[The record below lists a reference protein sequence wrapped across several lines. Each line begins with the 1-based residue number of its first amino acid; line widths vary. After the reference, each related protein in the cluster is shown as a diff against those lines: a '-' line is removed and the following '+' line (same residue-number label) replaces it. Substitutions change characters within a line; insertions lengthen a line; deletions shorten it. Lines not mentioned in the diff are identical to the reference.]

1 MMFVLGACCEQD
13 PPRIVLGLK
22 SHVLGQLCNK
32 VLVFPYFVVAKREGV
47 MSHKGLS
54 ALILSSKVGFK
65 RSTHGS

>member
-1 MMFVLGACCEQD
+1 MFVLGACCEQD

-54 ALILSSKVGFK
+54 ALIL
-65 RSTHGS
+65 